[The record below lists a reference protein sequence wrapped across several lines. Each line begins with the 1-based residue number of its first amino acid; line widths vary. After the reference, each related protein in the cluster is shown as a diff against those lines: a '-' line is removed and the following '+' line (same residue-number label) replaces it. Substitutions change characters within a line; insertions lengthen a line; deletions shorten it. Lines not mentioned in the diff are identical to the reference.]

1 MYNECLSSKKF
12 YGFTLIE
19 LMIVVVII
27 GILSAI
33 AIPTYTNTKEKA
45 VDKEAISAL
54 KLVRAANKQYFARYN
69 KYVPFSGSIT
79 SLSAINNNLS
89 LDLNSA
95 SWSYAV
101 TGSGGTTFTATA
113 TRGGRTWSISQ
124 SATDPSCSGTC
135 L

>member
-1 MYNECLSSKKF
+1 MYNECLRSKKF

-45 VDKEAISAL
+45 VDREAISAL
-54 KLVRAANKQYFARYN
+54 KLVRAANKQYFSKYN
-69 KYVPFSGSIT
+69 YYLPLTGSIT
-79 SLSAINNNLS
+79 AIDSINNNLS
-89 LDLNSA
+89 LDLNNV

-101 TGSGGTTFTATA
+101 TGSDGTTFAATA

-124 SATDPSCSGTC
+124 SSADPSCSGTC